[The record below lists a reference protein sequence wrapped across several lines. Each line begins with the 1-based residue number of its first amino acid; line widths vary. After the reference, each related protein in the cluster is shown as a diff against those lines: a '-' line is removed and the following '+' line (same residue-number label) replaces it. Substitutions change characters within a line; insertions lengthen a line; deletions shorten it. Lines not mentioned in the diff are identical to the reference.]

1 MFLMP
6 MGWILCRD
14 GVDGGGHWIYLN
26 ASSLNQV
33 AFVYSATQKLKSV
46 ASSSFVY

>member
-6 MGWILCRD
+6 MGWILCRE
-14 GVDGGGHWIYLN
+14 GDGGGHWFYPN

-33 AFVYSATQKLKSV
+33 AFVYSATQKMKNV